1 MRAARAEVEN
11 LPKPVKVTASRL
23 LSADVIVS
31 STKADYSLTVAG
43 SASGDYALTVMT
55 IVAAIFFPIVLL
67 YQGYTYV
74 VLRRRVGGAPT
85 PVERIEEPRPVVPA
99 E

>member
-1 MRAARAEVEN
+1 
-11 LPKPVKVTASRL
+11 
-23 LSADVIVS
+23 
-31 STKADYSLTVAG
+31 
-43 SASGDYALTVMT
+43 MT

-74 VLRRRVGGAPT
+74 VLRRRIGGGPMPAD
-85 PVERIEEPRPVVPA
+85 RIDEPRPVVPA